1 MKNLENKHSK
11 QRDPQILTQ
20 LRKVKQ
26 DLNGIYDEEIE
37 RQIKFAK
44 QRYYEIG
51 PKAMKLLSWRIK
63 KQQAK
68 NTIYKIRNT
77 KTQKVCNRL
86 KDIQKSFELYYK
98 DLYTQP
104 NRADIPTIKEFLDS
118 LDLPSIGE
126 QQNKILLAEITIHSK
141 FPGVKFNT
149 ARCLYGNHQQG
160 VKSNTDTVLKL
171 MR

>member
-1 MKNLENKHSK
+1 
-11 QRDPQILTQ
+11 
-20 LRKVKQ
+20 
-26 DLNGIYDEEIE
+26 
-37 RQIKFAK
+37 
-44 QRYYEIG
+44 
-51 PKAMKLLSWRIK
+51 MKLLSWRIK

-126 QQNKILLAEITIHSK
+126 QQNKILLAEITWRYFPIIITLEIHFK
-141 FPGVKFNT
+141 FILDLL
-149 ARCLYGNHQQG
+149 LYHCIIQDTCI
-160 VKSNTDTVLKL
+160 KSPKCIFLLVI
-171 MR
+171 